1 MQFFVVQVSILKH
14 KTQCARA
21 SEEHV
26 RANFLKPNH
35 KGTARRTQ
43 CSSEQSKG
51 QTQCARSSEAQVR
64 ANFLKPNHINLMPP
78 PTCTRFRVCFAQP
91 KPTNTQNQR
100 MCTPSK
106 TCVFTHHPLSKPY
119 QFDVAP
125 NLYALPS
132 LFCTARADKHRN
144 QETHAHA
151 IKNMCFHTSPFI

>member
-1 MQFFVVQVSILKH
+1 MQFFMVQVSILKH

-51 QTQCARSSEAQVR
+51 QTQRARSSEAQVR
-64 ANFLKPNHINLMPP
+64 ANFLKPNHKGTARLYLNHVDLMSP
-78 PTCTRFRVCFAQP
+78 
-91 KPTNTQNQR
+91 
-100 MCTPSK
+100 
-106 TCVFTHHPLSKPY
+106 
-119 QFDVAP
+119 P

-132 LFCTARADKHRN
+132 LFCAAQVDKHRN
-144 QETHAHA
+144 QETHVHA
-151 IKNMCFHTSPFI
+151 IKNMCFHTSPFIETMLI